1 MSGVTKALLR
11 EQIAARRR
19 GLAPAWCLEQSAMVQ
34 ARILALPELRTAALV
49 GLYLALPGEVDM
61 DALLGTLRG
70 MGRGVCVPAFDRAGG
85 GYGMAVMTAGTRML
99 EAPFGLREPQDP
111 VWVDPATLDVVVVPG
126 LAFDA
131 AGRRV
136 GHGGGHYDR
145 MLAVGPAYRI
155 GAAFDFQICSHVP
168 AESHD
173 VAMDCIVTQTQTV
186 LPQGT

>member
-11 EQIAARRR
+11 EQIAERRR
-19 GLAPAWCLEQSAMVQ
+19 GLTPAWCLAQSAMVQ
-34 ARILALPELRTAALV
+34 ARLLALPELRAAGRV

-61 DALLGTLRG
+61 DDLLGALLG
-70 MGRGVCVPAFDRAGG
+70 MGRGVCVPAFDREGG

-99 EAPFGLREPQDP
+99 EAPFGLREPEDP
-111 VWVDPATLDVVVVPG
+111 VWVDPATLDAVVVPG

-145 MLAVGPAYRI
+145 MLAAGPAYRI
-155 GAAFDFQICSHVP
+155 GAAFDFQMFSHVP